1 MLFRSLVLLALTLVY
16 LATGYGYTPE
26 SRAFPVT
33 VGWAALALA
42 IVDIVSRTQTAIG
55 YAILQRLNPA
65 ALPEKADSHPHYPV
79 PKQIQAVVWALGFV
93 TLILLI
99 GILYAVP
106 AYVFSSLLVRGK
118 RPLLTCLVFAAAAT
132 LFIYLLFVQVLMIEL
147 YPGMLFAD
155 Y

>member
-1 MLFRSLVLLALTLVY
+1 MKILGTPIIEYVPALVLLALTLVY

-65 ALPEKADSHPHYPV
+65 ALPEKAE
-79 PKQIQAVVWALGFV
+79 
-93 TLILLI
+93 I
-99 GILYAVP
+99 GRAHV
-106 AYVFSSLLVRGK
+106 
-118 RPLLTCLVFAAAAT
+118 
-132 LFIYLLFVQVLMIEL
+132 
-147 YPGMLFAD
+147 
-155 Y
+155 